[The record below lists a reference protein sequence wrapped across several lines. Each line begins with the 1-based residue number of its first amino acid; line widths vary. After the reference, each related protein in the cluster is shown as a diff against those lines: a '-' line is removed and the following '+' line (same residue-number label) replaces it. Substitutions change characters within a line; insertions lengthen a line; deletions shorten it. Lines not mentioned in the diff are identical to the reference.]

1 MRCAVRGGRI
11 VSAYPCRIAC
21 TVALAIAL
29 AAAVPG
35 PAPAQPFSDTS
46 ASHWAYEAIQRLAAE
61 GLIEGYPDGVFQ
73 GDRALTRFE
82 MAAVLARLLSRVSAL
97 ERPSQPAGGPTV
109 TRADIDLIVRLV
121 NEFRAELAAQDI
133 HVAAI
138 EAELK
143 AIRARLDDVRV
154 GGAYQFR
161 YDVQQSASGPPLP
174 GNNNPQTGAVDAAAA
189 ARGNVAE
196 YIFKLT
202 FDGSVAPNVHVIVAV
217 VSDTEFTTLNSAAIG
232 PFSQN
237 GAGFLQGPSANIDNL
252 FLDWKNAFGTPLEI
266 WLGRFGGTTP
276 PGVTYP
282 VQFGPFGL
290 LMNTSPNTWEDTTA
304 DSGANIADG
313 MWLSARFRRLADLQ
327 IQGVILRITGNTGA
341 TTYGSGEDAYGV
353 DANVK
358 VANGV
363 RVGADYVGNTIG
375 QFGAAPFTG
384 PASLGVLYHLY
395 GPSGPSFN
403 PATPHCP
410 VDAVGIEC
418 PALGNGLG
426 AYVQADLSPAI
437 HLDAE
442 WAQWNDEVLGGGD
455 GGYQAVLI
463 GDLKAL
469 LNLKR
474 GLTVS
479 VGYLYYGENFYPPY
493 GTADADVVMGD
504 YIYPGN
510 ARGVTANITFNP
522 TAVWTLYGN
531 VVAGSF
537 VSNGQ
542 SLLEYEIGVKWGFA
556 NNADVTF
563 LRRDLAIN
571 GVGQIDLYRAEVDYQ
586 F

>member
-1 MRCAVRGGRI
+1 MSFVSTFRISCAV
-11 VSAYPCRIAC
+11 
-21 TVALAIAL
+21 LAVVV
-29 AAAVPG
+29 AAAVAS
-35 PAPAQPFSDTS
+35 PARAQPFSDTP
-46 ASHWAYEAIQRLAAE
+46 ATHWAYEAIAALAAR
-61 GLIEGYPDGVFQ
+61 GLIEGYPYGAFR
-73 GDRALTRFE
+73 GDRAITRYE
-82 MAAVLARLLSRVSAL
+82 MALIVARLLSRIEALARSA
-97 ERPSQPAGGPTV
+97 QPGAGPAL
-109 TRADIDLIVRLV
+109 TRNDLDLIIRLA
-121 NEFRAELAAQDI
+121 NEFRPELAAQQI
-133 HVAAI
+133 HLSAI
-138 EAELK
+138 DAELN

-154 GGAYQFR
+154 GGAFHFR
-161 YDVQQSASGPPLP
+161 YDLQQSASGPPLP
-174 GNNNPQTGAVDAAAA
+174 GNNNPQTGAIDAAAA
-189 ARGNVAE
+189 PRGNVAE

-202 FDGSVAPNVHVIVAV
+202 FDGSVAPNVHVIAAV
-217 VSDTEFTTLNSAAIG
+217 VSDTEFTALNSGAIG
-232 PFSQN
+232 PVSVN

-276 PGVTYP
+276 PGTTYP

-304 DSGANIADG
+304 DSGATIADG

-327 IQGVILRITGNTGA
+327 IQGTILRITGNTGA
-341 TTYGSGEDAYGV
+341 TTYASGEDAYGL
-353 DANVK
+353 DANVR
-358 VANGV
+358 VAEGL

-375 QFGAAPFTG
+375 QFGAAPFAG

-403 PATPHCP
+403 PTTPHCP
-410 VDAVGIEC
+410 VDMAGIGC

-426 AYVQADLSPAI
+426 AYVQADLSPAV

-442 WAQWNDEVLGGGD
+442 WAQWNDEVLGGSD
-455 GGYQAVLI
+455 AGYQAVLT
-463 GDLKAL
+463 GDLKSL
-469 LNLKR
+469 FHLKR
-474 GLTVS
+474 DLSVS
-479 VGYLYYGENFYPPY
+479 VGYLCFGENFYPPY

-522 TAVWTLYGN
+522 TAAWTLYGS

-537 VSNGQ
+537 VSNNQ
-542 SLLEYEIGVKWGFA
+542 SLLEYEVGVKWSFA